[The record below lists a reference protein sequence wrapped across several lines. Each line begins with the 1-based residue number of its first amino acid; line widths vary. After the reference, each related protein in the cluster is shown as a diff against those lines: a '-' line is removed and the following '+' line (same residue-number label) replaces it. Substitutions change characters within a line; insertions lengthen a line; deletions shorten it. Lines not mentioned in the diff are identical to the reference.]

1 MHSNNQVHKYIVCQ
15 PSVSFTAI
23 YGHSPLLTS
32 NHERIQHIKIKTMQH
47 PSAQPLTDKSIKV
60 LKIWATFALRLC
72 LDLLNE

>member
-1 MHSNNQVHKYIVCQ
+1 MHSNNQVYKHIVCQ

-32 NHERIQHIKIKTMQH
+32 NHERIQHIKTMQD
-47 PSAQPLTDKSIKV
+47 PSAQPLTDNNIKV
-60 LKIWATFALRLC
+60 LKIWATFDLRLC